1 MLPSGSTA
9 KKHHWPGDA
18 FSTDMPDSETHQ
30 ETDLSVMATE
40 INAIV
45 ARARAAQAIYD
56 AYDQVAVDEVVTA
69 AGWAV
74 VQPDNNRQ
82 LSELAVADTGLG
94 KVADKFL
101 KNCRKTIGLLR
112 DLRAAKSVG
121 VIAEY
126 PEKGIIEIARPIGV
140 VGAIVPSTNPVA
152 TPINKIINALKGRNA
167 IILAPSPKGD
177 RTCARLLELIHAEL
191 ERIGAPTDL
200 VQKLPAPVSKA
211 ATQHLMRRVDLIVA
225 TGSQNNVRGAYM
237 SGTPAVGVG
246 AGNVISIID
255 ETANVV
261 QAAQKIVIS
270 KSFDNATSCSSENNL
285 IVVDVQY
292 DAAVSAL
299 LEEGAVLL
307 DQANQTRL
315 QQALWQ
321 QGRLNQDLIA
331 REATEIVALAKLTV
345 ETDEST
351 RILLVEE
358 NSTGPQHPGI
368 LSVWAGEK
376 LCPVLTLYRTSD
388 FESAKQLARDILDYQ
403 GKGHSLSLHS
413 ADPARALDLGL
424 NMPVCRVIVN
434 QIHCY
439 ATGGS
444 FDNGLP
450 FSLSM
455 GCGSWGKNSISDNLN
470 YRHYL
475 NTTRIAY
482 RIEANQPTEQ
492 DIFGKYWERYGIKS
506 GTKG

>member
-1 MLPSGSTA
+1 MLFPC
-9 KKHHWPGDA
+9 
-18 FSTDMPDSETHQ
+18 FDMPKSESQVTN
-30 ETDLSVMATE
+30 LSAVATE
-40 INAIV
+40 INALIV
-45 ARARAAQAIYD
+45 RARAAQAIYEGYNQ
-56 AYDQVAVDEVVTA
+56 AAVDEVVTA

-74 VQPDNNRQ
+74 VNPHNNQQ
-82 LSELAVADTGLG
+82 LAELAVADTGLG
-94 KVADKFL
+94 KVSDKFL
-101 KNCRKTIGLLR
+101 KNRRKTIGLLR
-112 DLRAAKSVG
+112 DLRGAKSVG

-126 PEKGIIEIARPIGV
+126 PQKGIIEIARPVGV
-140 VGAIVPSTNPVA
+140 VGAIVPSTNPAA
-152 TPINKIINALKGRNA
+152 TPINKVINALKGRNA

-177 RTCARLLELIHAEL
+177 RTCEKLLELIHAEL
-191 ERIGAPTDL
+191 QRIGAPTDL
-200 VQKLPAPVSKA
+200 VQKLPAPINKA
-211 ATQHLMRRVDLIVA
+211 ATQHLMQCVDLIVA

-246 AGNVISIID
+246 AGNVVSIID
-255 ETANVV
+255 ETADVA

-285 IVVDVQY
+285 IVVEEQY
-292 DAAVSAL
+292 VAVVSAL
-299 LEEGAVLL
+299 IAQGAVLL
-307 DQANQTRL
+307 DRIDQTRL
-315 QQALWQ
+315 QQKLWQ
-321 QGRLNQDLIA
+321 HGRLNQDLIA
-331 REATEIVALAKLTV
+331 REATEIVTLANLNIK
-345 ETDEST
+345 TDDTT

-358 NSTGPQHPGI
+358 NGTGTQHPF
-368 LSVWAGEK
+368 SGEK
-376 LCPVLTLYRTSD
+376 LCPVLTLYRTAD

-413 ADPARALDLGL
+413 NDPARALDLGL
-424 NMPVCRVIVN
+424 NMQVCRVIVN

-482 RIEANQPTEQ
+482 RIEADEPSEQ
-492 DIFGKYWERYGIKS
+492 DIFATYWQRYGI
-506 GTKG
+506 TPTPDTA